1 MAKDTNA
8 RYHPLQVS
16 LHWLIVL
23 LIFATFLLGKY
34 MSGLPNESG
43 KILSLGVHMA
53 LGLITLLVMVVR
65 VIARLRLPKPAEV
78 TAGNAFFDWIG
89 KAIHYTL
96 YVLVLLM
103 AVSGL
108 SLSLQS
114 GLVPI
119 VFGGSST
126 PLPADFYAFRARM
139 LHGFVAPAL
148 LILVLVHVGAVLYH
162 QFVLKDHLLSRMGY
176 GKRKREEL
184 ADTPQSV

>member
-1 MAKDTNA
+1 MLKETNA

-23 LIFATFLLGKY
+23 LIFVTFLLGKY

-53 LGLITLLVMVVR
+53 LGFITLLVMVVR
-65 VIARLRLPKPAEV
+65 VIARFRLPKPIAA
-78 TAGNAFFDWIG
+78 TTGNPFLDWIS
-89 KAIHYTL
+89 KAVHYAL
-96 YVLVLLM
+96 YVLVFLM

-119 VFGGSST
+119 VFGASNS
-126 PLPADFYAFRARM
+126 PLPADFYAFQARM
-139 LHGFVAPAL
+139 LHGFIAPAL
-148 LILVLVHVGAVLYH
+148 LVLVLVHVGAVIYH
-162 QFVLKDHLLSRMGY
+162 QFILKDHLLSRMGH
-176 GKRKREEL
+176 GKKKREEP
-184 ADTPQSV
+184 ADAPQSI